1 MKISTGDVKE
11 VAELARLEFKEDEI
25 EIFRSQFENIL
36 KFISKLDE
44 LDTGD
49 VEPTTHVLDMSAP
62 LRDDEVADWITQDD
76 ALKNAPQAEDGFF
89 GVLKVIIEDK

>member
-1 MKISTGDVKE
+1 MKISTQDVKE
-11 VAELARLEFKEDEI
+11 VAELARLEFAEDEI
-25 EIFRSQFENIL
+25 EKFRSQFENIL

-49 VEPTTHVLDMSAP
+49 VKPTTHVLDMSAP
-62 LRDDEVADWITQDD
+62 LRDDEVKDWIGQYE

-89 GVLKVIIEDK
+89 AVPKVIEDK

>member
-1 MKISTGDVKE
+1 MKISTENVKE

-25 EIFRSQFENIL
+25 ETFRIQFENIL

-44 LDTGD
+44 LDID
-49 VEPTTHVLDMSAP
+49 DIKPTTHVLDISTP
-62 LRDDEVADWITQDD
+62 LRDDVVIDWISQDE

-89 GVLKVIIEDK
+89 AVPKVIEDK